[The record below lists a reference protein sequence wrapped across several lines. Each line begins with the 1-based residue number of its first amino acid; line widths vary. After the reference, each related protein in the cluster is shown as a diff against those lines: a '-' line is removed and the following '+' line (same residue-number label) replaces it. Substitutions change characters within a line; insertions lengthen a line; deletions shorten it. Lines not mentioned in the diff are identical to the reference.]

1 MALLNALSRL
11 LPALNRPQA
20 APNAMHQRP
29 QSFGDYM
36 RGGQASPFMF
46 GWRPMLRDAR
56 EDVMRSWVDATS
68 RAIDALHNSGTL
80 AGGVDQAV
88 ANVVGTGLRLN
99 AIPEVSLFADQAAAN
114 TWARRQERRFND
126 WVNSPW
132 SCDLG
137 GRYTGHQLCAQAMR
151 SHFATG
157 EMVGTL
163 PYLMRPGNQHGTK
176 VNLLPSARLSQGGTD
191 SAVVQGVRLDANG
204 APSGYVFTSRDPT
217 GAIVRD
223 VEVNARDPEG
233 RPLVFHIFEGAAT
246 ATRGITPLA
255 PVLQV
260 IRQIDQLQNATL
272 TASLIQAIFAAS
284 IESDAPTEEVLE
296 ALRTSDEQDGT
307 GPETVDG
314 SGFDAY
320 MSSKFKWYGNTKID
334 LGQFGKVFHAFPGE
348 KLNFHSA
355 KNPDGNYKAFIN
367 MLYREV
373 ARCLGITFEQLTLN
387 NEGAT
392 YSSLNNETADI
403 YLITQ
408 YRRKHHAAR
417 FMQFLYEAHLEEDIE
432 QGGAEFPGGL
442 DAFLANRL
450 AASRAE
456 WVGPPRSPADEK
468 KTAEANEV
476 KLRSKVITRSQWCAE
491 LGTSVWD
498 VDEQEAQEQAN
509 RERLELPPVTPPTNT
524 TPNLP
529 DGGRTGDDPPPAP
542 EPGSS
547 ESEDPPA
554 DG

>member
-1 MALLNALSRL
+1 MALLDALSKL

-20 APNAMHQRP
+20 APGAMHQRSG
-29 QSFGDYM
+29 SFGDYM
-36 RGGQASPFMF
+36 RGGQGSPFMF

-56 EDVMRSWVDATS
+56 EDVMRSWMEATS
-68 RAIDALHNSGTL
+68 RTIDALHNSGTL

-99 AIPEVSLFADQAAAN
+99 ATPEVTLFADQKAAN
-114 TWARRQERRFND
+114 AWARRQERRFND
-126 WVNSPW
+126 YVNNPYA
-132 SCDLG
+132 CDLG
-137 GRYTGHQLCAQAMR
+137 ARYTVHQLCAQGMR

-157 EMVGTL
+157 EIVGTL
-163 PYLMRPGNQHGTK
+163 PYLKRPGNDHGTK

-191 SAVVQGVRLDANG
+191 SQVVQGVRLDDNG
-204 APSGYVFTSRDPT
+204 APIGYVFTSRDPT
-217 GAIVRD
+217 GAVIRD
-223 VEVNARDPEG
+223 VEVRARDGEG
-233 RPLVFHIFEGAAT
+233 RPLVFHIFEGSPT

-255 PVLQV
+255 PVLQI

-296 ALRTSDEQDGT
+296 ALRTTDEQDGT
-307 GPETVDG
+307 SPDTPDA

-355 KNPDGNYKAFIN
+355 NHPNATYKDFIN

-392 YSSLNNETADI
+392 YSTLNNETADI

-408 YRRKHHAAR
+408 GRRKHHAAP
-417 FMQFLYEAHLEEDIE
+417 FMQHVYEAWLEEDIE
-432 QGGAEFPGGL
+432 QGGAQFPGGL
-442 DAFLANRL
+442 DAFLANRA

-456 WVGPPRSPADEK
+456 WVGPPRAPADEK

-476 KLRSKVITRSQWCAE
+476 KLRSKVITRGQWCAE

-509 RERLELPPVTPPTNT
+509 RERLELPPVTPVTNT

-529 DGGRTGDDPPPAP
+529 DGGRTGDDPPPP
-542 EPGSS
+542 EPGST